1 MTQRIR
7 PSEQNAETQDRGQED
22 RIPKDA
28 GPEARSGE
36 SKAGDA
42 LGKPTAEPPR
52 AAARETPREAV
63 KEPPREPLKD
73 RQNDLPRPKAT
84 WVLSSAG
91 QQPPHPATR
100 EELLARYRRER
111 ALPEEP
117 FSEAGKPTPPPGYR
131 DMIMQPAKP
140 AARFV
145 ERLQPPEEPEVP
157 PPPLPSRR
165 VGLSLPQTFLV
176 AATMALAAGAGVGM
190 VNARFFSSHD
200 SSGGPAAMAAL
211 EPAVAEAGVA
221 APPLLNSQQLGSQP
235 AQAPQTTT
243 ITKKPVPIATLE
255 VADVSGQ
262 TNSYIPLALHAAPA
276 GLNGDILLKISG
288 IPDGAYLTSGRKEED
303 KIWALT
309 LNELKDVK
317 LVVPEANQPQ
327 LDLAV
332 AAFEPKT
339 GELAAPVKTMTVAL
353 SDVTIQPAS
362 APPPQQVSAVAAPK
376 ATLAP
381 AEAAPAPIPPPKTV
395 NVALQEPEAAPET
408 RQLVLDG
415 DEALRN
421 GDIKAARSAY
431 EKAWSK
437 GAADGAFGLGRSYD
451 PVALSSLDI
460 PKVRPDKAKALS
472 WYQRAASAGNED
484 AAAAIVRLKL
494 KP

>member
-7 PSEQNAETQDRGQED
+7 PSDTHAETGDKAPDEKAVNETGL
-22 RIPKDA
+22 DA
-28 GPEARSGE
+28 HSGD
-36 SKAGDA
+36 SKTGDA
-42 LGKPTAEPPR
+42 AGKPAAEAPRPAFREPPR
-52 AAARETPREAV
+52 EAA
-63 KEPPREPLKD
+63 KEPPRD
-73 RQNDLPRPKAT
+73 RLNDLPRPKAT
-84 WVLSSAG
+84 WVLSPAG
-91 QQPPHPATR
+91 QPPPQPATR

-111 ALPEEP
+111 ALPEDAFAEG
-117 FSEAGKPTPPPGYR
+117 GKPTPPAGYR
-131 DMIMQPAKP
+131 DMIMESPKP

-145 ERLQPPEEPEVP
+145 EQLQPEEETPA
-157 PPPLPSRR
+157 LPRR
-165 VGLSLPQTFLV
+165 AGLSLTQTFLV

-190 VNARFFSSHD
+190 VNARFFLPTD
-200 SSGGPAAMAAL
+200 GSGTAL
-211 EPAVAEAGVA
+211 PLSAVEPAVAEAGIA
-221 APPLLNSQQLGSQP
+221 TPPPALPAVTNGQP
-235 AQAPQTTT
+235 AAAPQTTI

-255 VADVSGQ
+255 VADVTGQ
-262 TNSYIPLALHAAPA
+262 TNSYIPLALRAAPA

-309 LNELKDVK
+309 LNDLKDVK

-339 GELAAPVKTMTVAL
+339 GELAAPVKTMTVAI
-353 SDVTIQPAS
+353 SNATIQPAS
-362 APPPQQVSAVAAPK
+362 APPPQQVRAAPQPK
-376 ATLAP
+376 ATLVP

-395 NVALQEPEAAPET
+395 NLASQIPDIAPET

-415 DEALRN
+415 DEALRS
-421 GDIKAARSAY
+421 GDVKAARSAY

-460 PKVRPDKAKALS
+460 PKAKPDKAKALT
-472 WYQRAASAGNED
+472 WYQRAAAAGNED
-484 AAAAIVRLKL
+484 AAAAIVRMKL